1 MDINEIADRLALQ
14 ELANRYTDAIL
25 RVDRENLQS
34 CWSESGVWHIMGQRF
49 EGRNAIADFYQALT
63 EGAVHVR
70 HVAHSPI
77 LRLNND
83 SAEGRWQV
91 TETVCG
97 KDGAGSV
104 ILGVY
109 DDTYTKRNGEWLFAE
124 RKLDIV
130 YHGPVAFEVDKFV
143 PLSLTDHR
151 F

>member
-1 MDINEIADRLALQ
+1 MDTEEIADRLAIQ

-25 RVDRENLQS
+25 RVDRDNLRA
-34 CWSESGVWHIMGQRF
+34 CWSGNGIWHIMGQRV
-49 EGRNAIADFYQALT
+49 EGSDKIADFYQSLT

-77 LRLNND
+77 LRINGN

-91 TETVCG
+91 TETICAKNG
-97 KDGAGSV
+97 EGSV

-109 DDTYTKRNGEWLFAE
+109 DDTYTKEDGTWLFTE

-130 YHGPVAFEVDKFV
+130 YRGPAAFDPNCFA
-143 PLSLTDHR
+143 PLDLTNHR